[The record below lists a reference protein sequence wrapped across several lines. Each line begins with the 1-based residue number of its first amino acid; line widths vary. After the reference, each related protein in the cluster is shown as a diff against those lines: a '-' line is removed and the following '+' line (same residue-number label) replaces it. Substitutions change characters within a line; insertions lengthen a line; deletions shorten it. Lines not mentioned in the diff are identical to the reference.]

1 MPHDVMQQI
10 QQEKLN
16 VQESGNEVLADSLGR
31 IQQYAKNSVEDLNAL
46 NVIVKELTSGG
57 NNLSNSIDKVVY
69 YFEKYKSV
77 SKQATDSTNIFR
89 SSYDGLGSRSSSQLK
104 KLTSSLQEVK
114 DIQTEL
120 GSNFKFSA
128 TDNVVLLTRQISK
141 LKNTLKGLGNIEL
154 NVSPKN
160 LPKFQTGGK
169 VTGGPSSGDKIL
181 ARLNAGQYV
190 FNKRQMSNLGR
201 LLGQGKQLS
210 HQQVFKLAGGK
221 PAVQKQGQ
229 LPKFDVGGQAT
240 TGKVDKQKEK
250 KEKERNEQI
259 NLRKRKYMSDEQLQA
274 QRDYVVEKI
283 KERRSTAN
291 SNKKNEK
298 DDSVKKVYQEQSKLL
313 FRLRE
318 SYLSLSKDKQRLIK
332 LDESKLDSIEGIE
345 KQIQKIRQLDQL
357 FENLGKETNKFTSSN
372 KKIGNVD
379 INKQF
384 KALNQQLKVAT
395 DSKDVQ
401 RIVQSMKK
409 LNTQIQK
416 EYDYIE
422 KVEKLKEQY
431 DERINNV
438 SNSTSKDYL
447 EKAKQLDIKNLSET
461 NSVGHRQNERKIK
474 SYEEASNISSNVHK
488 LGNKKGIE
496 QFEKLEQKLNKESDE
511 RKIRFIVKQMKEMEK
526 KIKEN
531 IQLDWLV
538 QELNEEVNKFK
549 SQSAKN
555 LQQQAN
561 LAAISARKMPKGSN
575 ERKEQQK
582 KVKQYSL
589 AANVAQGVQK
599 NGNKTAK
606 KQFEAL
612 NQQLKVATDPKDI
625 QRIVQSMKK
634 LNTQIQKG
642 QVKVSGFQNVMG
654 GVKKEAESMAK
665 QFNEFFGGTPIGLA
679 AVAAG
684 IMLIGQQIK
693 KLADNV
699 ANTVVSMSKMNVQM
713 DVLKR
718 TSTNAFGS
726 SGAIQAF
733 RNQMVLT
740 RQQIAR
746 LAPQMVDFATKG
758 NKSLTTLTTLAENL
772 KNSLG
777 ELDVATFEKMMTTL
791 KDLPQQQIQVL
802 MGVNTDS
809 LDKLNTYEN
818 LMKSGK
824 ISDTI
829 QIYQKGGFG
838 EVEGEQKIDQGSK
851 QVVSLQRQIK
861 KQIQDIKYFL
871 FGMLPDWAKSG
882 IVIVATIGG
891 IAASIVSTMLGVF
904 KAVGAIGKL
913 GQQVAQ
919 GFSKSPTSTQVFSVK
934 NVDGDGGGNDNNQDN
949 SDVDS
954 DNGNNSKKSNSKS
967 NNKQNGKKPSTNN
980 KQNGKKPSTNN
991 KPNGKNLGGGKGLGK
1006 GLGKSFG
1013 KFGASIKNG
1022 FGKLSAT
1029 VKGGLGKLGGVFK
1042 SVNAGLKKTIGMG
1055 FGKLLGVIGTAIEV
1069 TSMIVDVYQQYKD
1082 KQINKTKDELKT
1094 LQQTS
1099 KNRVIERLQKGL
1111 SVSSKDYGYKEKFEK
1126 QQKIKKLEREKEF
1139 GTTGGWVGGALLG
1152 ATIGAVIPG
1161 FGSII
1166 GAGIGAAVGA
1176 TVGILTAQAVA
1187 KATEQKKKMSDL
1199 LQKIYS
1205 DLDASYEKNRENQ
1218 QRERKKVLTD
1228 LRYLR
1233 DIEATLKQV
1242 KEGVYSAYFDKSQ
1255 QVAQAQ
1261 MGWMNQVGGS
1271 DEHYKH
1277 LQNTIVHHSQKSM
1290 QANMDALNY
1299 QFKKITEAKD
1309 MSGQA
1314 KLTAYNNLQLERIK
1328 ILQQFVST
1336 VQKSIGDYQKIPSVI
1351 LNNIIKKIN
1360 DYRMENQT
1368 KNFVG
1373 TNVEFN
1379 AMVKTKVD
1387 KTLENQE
1394 TILKKH
1400 LEDFGRIDDAKK
1412 RLELIEG
1419 KHFDSLSKSSR
1430 ISAYQISQS
1439 KKAEVEAA
1447 KYYLGRVN
1455 KGGELTQIKAVAGRE
1470 GRDDK
1475 SYGLLATGVKDNSV
1489 AGGNNYDFIAVTK
1502 ENADYINDYFDEN
1515 ENGTYTMGGQTFNKK
1530 QWKGM
1535 YARWRRQFKND
1546 SDMDAAANRLGKGNY
1561 YNLGNIKEYGSL
1573 LDSNNAESY
1582 YTVTQEGNTSE
1593 ILRQVGISTDYNSL
1607 KGADGK
1613 IDTKKLQERQ
1623 KKVDEEI
1630 SKIIQGAHLTPAE
1643 KRQMEIRNKANGI
1656 ASKVMG
1662 YQVGDFG
1669 ENNANRGE
1677 QRNKANAF
1685 ITQATTELN
1694 ELLNDTNLTT
1704 EQKQQIQTQL
1714 DQIEKIK
1721 GQISSNQELTS
1732 VDLKEL
1738 MNGVSAAINTGFNF
1752 SPRTM
1757 NVDTQLRLNALTAQ
1771 KIKLGALSNTGDKEQ
1786 LLKKMELKSVE
1797 SYHKNLKNMS
1807 EQLKALP
1814 DAIENNPLI
1823 NFYKAQQDVI
1833 KASQMYMESAFGT
1846 AESSQRI
1853 LQNGVKK
1860 YLTRDTQLK
1869 ALQATAQNT
1878 IESIG
1883 SDLSLQ
1889 TFQEAFKKNNDG
1901 KEISEEQMDFVKKQ
1915 IRLQKVKL
1923 QLVKD
1928 HDNKALEEER
1938 IRLQGELSQSMLNN
1952 EGIRKMSQNETYKA
1966 FIDSL
1971 GVASTAI
1978 LKFGVQLQKQKSMG
1992 VMIIRDAIKNYSRIA
2007 ETGKIRT
2014 VGKVMQRKQS
2024 QSNLMAYDLNV
2035 EGFSALM
2042 SQLTSDTENRYE
2054 MQKEEILKLQ
2064 EINNKSFQD
2073 MIAKAQQQLEQMQ
2086 KSGQPADKIEE
2097 KKVEIQNLK
2106 RQASLNNEEA
2116 QKRLAESQLKK
2127 KQDVVKYAQ
2136 QQRDLKLKIL
2146 DYESQSIEIQRDLA
2160 SSIGAPLQTVLS
2172 LEQQM
2177 VDNAKK
2183 KLQTEQAILDY
2194 YIEKGIQGQA
2204 LKEQEVRLAKQQ
2216 AEVIKNSMGA
2226 QRSALQKLMGNVFG
2240 QFTKFSWMGTSNKA
2254 KIFGQG
2260 YMETSG
2266 GMTVSTGGVYT
2277 GGYQSRVASA
2287 NANGGVDPLT
2297 GQSYNA
2303 GGAAKRMPFG
2313 QTDSTSS
2320 DTSAKDGSKKD
2331 EKGAK
2336 GTETPTDDPVAK
2348 AVHQR
2353 EQKKKQMAKKQ
2364 ELELPALQATI
2375 KTSNIV
2381 EKIYNLLVGE
2391 FGQKKDIPA
2400 KNTPTTPT
2408 TPTSGGTTTPTS
2420 NGTNPP
2426 ASTKDTSAKDTPA
2439 KDTTDTTST
2448 TSGSEDTT
2456 PTTPP
2461 TTPTASGNEVASDT
2475 SATEGGVSFEEGLKK
2490 LDDLKGK
2497 KQALLRLQ
2505 GKSRE
2510 GYEKVLWNE
2519 SPGFSMIDIFKSPQ
2533 YQTLF
2538 SEEEQEGLMTKV
2550 TEGVDARALN
2560 DPRFVKATN
2569 YWLRSLSSD
2578 NNRKLSDSTNKF
2590 LKLGAYQGDIP
2601 SQLQFKLESS
2611 GIIGKNGVQSAADVD
2626 KLLTYAQENKG
2637 TLTDE
2642 QIKKLTEWRNA
2653 FMQSEKKLQAL
2664 RENPTQAARAF
2675 SKTKKGAMIFGKF
2688 RKQIPVMEIALPL
2701 LQEQLKMKKQSLEA
2715 EGPKIIQEMEKG
2727 MEGDTYFMGHKGYSA
2742 LQEEKFKSFE
2752 DFQKD
2757 DGLYRS
2763 FMTDEQM
2770 RELEYAKNDE
2780 DKKKI
2785 LEKVYLRAKSMH
2797 KLNQEGRIQVQ
2808 GKTKTDQKSD
2818 TQVHSDFVE
2827 LLNNPKINKKFNEQ
2841 VERDVDTAIQN
2852 GSKDW
2857 MNAKAEARKLLGE
2870 SAKDKDVQK
2879 KAREL
2884 MKQRTIQKYHRDV
2897 ELQRGFLEKK
2907 QTGFRQGQTREGVE
2921 SSEFNQAMA
2930 DLLSGR
2936 VKQGDQN
2943 YESTLIR
2950 ATQGTEGLRHYMGS
2964 DGREYFERHKK
2975 QMQQQVQDR
2984 RLQLQGKDPEAVRE
2998 EKQQAQ
3004 RARKEKQQAQRAKQA
3019 QRKRSERIRKDRFI
3033 RQNAGD
3039 LQKILGISN
3048 HKEMKQKAHSMGMEE
3063 LEGMVSSH
3071 KGERNARIREK
3082 LNSYGGGDNWAGVK
3096 GIGTGHMEQ
3105 AKSIM
3110 SSVKGVSMGFNPFG
3124 GGRKET
3130 QLDRSRSGNNSEGQ
3144 KQDKMKVTIQFDTQG
3159 DNIVAKV
3166 KQIAM
3171 QNAQQI
3177 TNEGMRR
3184 S

>member
-1 MPHDVMQQI
+1 MQQI

-46 NVIVKELTSGG
+46 NVIVNELTSGG

-221 PAVQKQGQ
+221 PVVQKQGQ
-229 LPKFDVGGQAT
+229 TPKFATGGQI
-240 TGKVDKQKEK
+240 
-250 KEKERNEQI
+250 EQ
-259 NLRKRKYMSDEQLQA
+259 RKRRYMSDSQLKNQSNDVNQKIY
-274 QRDYVVEKI
+274 QR
-283 KERRSTAN
+283 RATAI
-291 SNKKNEK
+291 SNAYNEK
-298 DDSVKKVYQEQSKLL
+298 DDSVKKVYQEQNKLL
-313 FRLRE
+313 LELQR
-318 SYLSLSKDKQRLIK
+318 SYRSLSKDKQRLIQI
-332 LDESKLDSIEGIE
+332 DESKLDSIEGIE
-345 KQIQKIRQLDQL
+345 KQIQKIRQL
-357 FENLGKETNKFTSSN
+357 N
-372 KKIGNVD
+372 
-379 INKQF
+379 QF
-384 KALNQQLKVAT
+384 
-395 DSKDVQ
+395 
-401 RIVQSMKK
+401 
-409 LNTQIQK
+409 
-416 EYDYIE
+416 
-422 KVEKLKEQY
+422 
-431 DERINNV
+431 
-438 SNSTSKDYL
+438 
-447 EKAKQLDIKNLSET
+447 
-461 NSVGHRQNERKIK
+461 
-474 SYEEASNISSNVHK
+474 YE
-488 LGNKKGIE
+488 
-496 QFEKLEQKLNKESDE
+496 D
-511 RKIRFIVKQMKEMEK
+511 
-526 KIKEN
+526 
-531 IQLDWLV
+531 
-538 QELNEEVNKFK
+538 LNEEVNKFS

-561 LAAISARKMPKGSN
+561 MASISAKNMPKGSN
-575 ERKEQQK
+575 ERREQQK

-589 AANVAQGVQK
+589 AANIAQSVQK
-599 NGNKTAK
+599 NGNATAK

-642 QVKVSGFQNVMG
+642 QVKVSGFQNVLG

-665 QFNEFFGGTPIGLA
+665 QFNDFFGGTPIGMA

-684 IMLIGQQIK
+684 IMLIGQQLK

-699 ANTVVSMSKMNVQM
+699 KNAVVSMSKMNVQM

-777 ELDVATFEKMMTTL
+777 ELDVATFEKMMATL

-882 IVIVATIGG
+882 IVIVATIGA
-891 IAASIVSTMLGVF
+891 IAASIISTMVAVF
-904 KAVGAIGKL
+904 KTVGAIGKL
-913 GQQVAQ
+913 SQQVAQ

-954 DNGNNSKKSNSKS
+954 DDGNNSKNSKS
-967 NNKQNGKKPSTNN
+967 KNKP
-980 KQNGKKPSTNN
+980 NGKKPSTNN
-991 KPNGKNLGGGKGLGK
+991 KPNGKNLGGGKGGGKGLGK

-1013 KFGASIKNG
+1013 KLGASIKNG

-1029 VKGGLGKLGGVFK
+1029 VKGGFGKLGGVFK
-1042 SVNAGLKKTIGMG
+1042 SVNAGLTKTIGMG
-1055 FGKLLGVIGTAIEV
+1055 FGKLLGVIGTAIAV

-1099 KNRVIERLQKGL
+1099 KNRVIGKLQKGL

-1126 QQKIKKLEREKEF
+1126 QQKIEKLEREKKF
-1139 GTTGGWVGGALLG
+1139 GTTGAWVGGIGGGIAGGALLG
-1152 ATIGAVIPG
+1152 AAIGSVIPG
-1161 FGSII
+1161 FGTAI

-1176 TVGILTAQAVA
+1176 TVGIFTAQAVA
-1187 KATEQKKKMSDL
+1187 KATEQKKKMSKL
-1199 LQKIYS
+1199 LQQIYQ

-1233 DIEATLKQV
+1233 GIEATLKQV
-1242 KEGVYSAYFDKSQ
+1242 KDGVYSAYFDKSQ
-1255 QVAQAQ
+1255 QVAQEQ

-1299 QFKKITEAKD
+1299 QFEKITEAKD

-1379 AMVKTKVD
+1379 AMVKTKVN

-1394 TILKKH
+1394 KILQKH

-1412 RLELIEG
+1412 QLELIEG
-1419 KHFDSLSKSSR
+1419 KHFDSLSKSSN

-1455 KGGELTQIKAVAGRE
+1455 DGGALTQIKAVTGRE

-1475 SYGLLATGVKDNSV
+1475 SYGLLATGVNDNSV
-1489 AGGNNYDFIAVTK
+1489 AGGNNYDFLAVTK
-1502 ENADYINDYFDEN
+1502 ENADFINEYFDEN

-1535 YARWRRQFKND
+1535 YARWRHQFKDDAN
-1546 SDMDAAANRLGKGNY
+1546 MDAAAKRLGIGNY

-1573 LDSNNAESY
+1573 LDANNAESY

-1593 ILRQVGISTDYNSL
+1593 ILRKAGISTDYNAL

-1630 SKIIQGAHLTPAE
+1630 SKIINGAQLTPAE
-1643 KRQMEIRNKANGI
+1643 KRQMEIRNKANEI
-1656 ASKVMG
+1656 ASRVMS

-1669 ENNANRGE
+1669 ENNANRGL
-1677 QRNKANAF
+1677 QRDKADDF
-1685 ITQATTELN
+1685 ITKTTTQLN
-1694 ELLNDTNLTT
+1694 ELLNDSSLTT
-1704 EQKQQIQTQL
+1704 EQRQQIETQL
-1714 DQIEKIK
+1714 KEIEKIK
-1721 GQISSNQELTS
+1721 GQIRSNKELTS

-1738 MNGVSAAINTGFNF
+1738 MDGVSAVINTGFNF

-1883 SDLSLQ
+1883 SDVSLQ
-1889 TFQEAFKKNNDG
+1889 TFQEAFKKSNDG
-1901 KEISEEQMDFVKKQ
+1901 KEISAEQMDFVKKQ
-1915 IRLQKVKL
+1915 IRLQKVRL

-1928 HDNKALEEER
+1928 PKNKALEEEQ
-1938 IRLQGELSQSMLNN
+1938 IRLQGE
-1952 EGIRKMSQNETYKA
+1952 
-1966 FIDSL
+1966 ID
-1971 GVASTAI
+1971 
-1978 LKFGVQLQKQKSMG
+1978 
-1992 VMIIRDAIKNYSRIA
+1992 
-2007 ETGKIRT
+2007 
-2014 VGKVMQRKQS
+2014 
-2024 QSNLMAYDLNV
+2024 
-2035 EGFSALM
+2035 
-2042 SQLTSDTENRYE
+2042 
-2054 MQKEEILKLQ
+2054 
-2064 EINNKSFQD
+2064 
-2073 MIAKAQQQLEQMQ
+2073 
-2086 KSGQPADKIEE
+2086 
-2097 KKVEIQNLK
+2097 
-2106 RQASLNNEEA
+2106 
-2116 QKRLAESQLKK
+2116 
-2127 KQDVVKYAQ
+2127 
-2136 QQRDLKLKIL
+2136 
-2146 DYESQSIEIQRDLA
+2146 
-2160 SSIGAPLQTVLS
+2160 
-2172 LEQQM
+2172 
-2177 VDNAKK
+2177 
-2183 KLQTEQAILDY
+2183 
-2194 YIEKGIQGQA
+2194 
-2204 LKEQEVRLAKQQ
+2204 
-2216 AEVIKNSMGA
+2216 
-2226 QRSALQKLMGNVFG
+2226 
-2240 QFTKFSWMGTSNKA
+2240 
-2254 KIFGQG
+2254 
-2260 YMETSG
+2260 
-2266 GMTVSTGGVYT
+2266 
-2277 GGYQSRVASA
+2277 
-2287 NANGGVDPLT
+2287 
-2297 GQSYNA
+2297 
-2303 GGAAKRMPFG
+2303 
-2313 QTDSTSS
+2313 
-2320 DTSAKDGSKKD
+2320 
-2331 EKGAK
+2331 
-2336 GTETPTDDPVAK
+2336 
-2348 AVHQR
+2348 
-2353 EQKKKQMAKKQ
+2353 
-2364 ELELPALQATI
+2364 
-2375 KTSNIV
+2375 
-2381 EKIYNLLVGE
+2381 
-2391 FGQKKDIPA
+2391 
-2400 KNTPTTPT
+2400 
-2408 TPTSGGTTTPTS
+2408 
-2420 NGTNPP
+2420 
-2426 ASTKDTSAKDTPA
+2426 
-2439 KDTTDTTST
+2439 
-2448 TSGSEDTT
+2448 
-2456 PTTPP
+2456 
-2461 TTPTASGNEVASDT
+2461 
-2475 SATEGGVSFEEGLKK
+2475 
-2490 LDDLKGK
+2490 
-2497 KQALLRLQ
+2497 
-2505 GKSRE
+2505 
-2510 GYEKVLWNE
+2510 
-2519 SPGFSMIDIFKSPQ
+2519 
-2533 YQTLF
+2533 
-2538 SEEEQEGLMTKV
+2538 
-2550 TEGVDARALN
+2550 
-2560 DPRFVKATN
+2560 
-2569 YWLRSLSSD
+2569 
-2578 NNRKLSDSTNKF
+2578 
-2590 LKLGAYQGDIP
+2590 
-2601 SQLQFKLESS
+2601 
-2611 GIIGKNGVQSAADVD
+2611 
-2626 KLLTYAQENKG
+2626 
-2637 TLTDE
+2637 
-2642 QIKKLTEWRNA
+2642 
-2653 FMQSEKKLQAL
+2653 
-2664 RENPTQAARAF
+2664 
-2675 SKTKKGAMIFGKF
+2675 
-2688 RKQIPVMEIALPL
+2688 
-2701 LQEQLKMKKQSLEA
+2701 
-2715 EGPKIIQEMEKG
+2715 
-2727 MEGDTYFMGHKGYSA
+2727 
-2742 LQEEKFKSFE
+2742 
-2752 DFQKD
+2752 
-2757 DGLYRS
+2757 
-2763 FMTDEQM
+2763 
-2770 RELEYAKNDE
+2770 
-2780 DKKKI
+2780 
-2785 LEKVYLRAKSMH
+2785 
-2797 KLNQEGRIQVQ
+2797 
-2808 GKTKTDQKSD
+2808 
-2818 TQVHSDFVE
+2818 
-2827 LLNNPKINKKFNEQ
+2827 
-2841 VERDVDTAIQN
+2841 
-2852 GSKDW
+2852 
-2857 MNAKAEARKLLGE
+2857 
-2870 SAKDKDVQK
+2870 
-2879 KAREL
+2879 
-2884 MKQRTIQKYHRDV
+2884 
-2897 ELQRGFLEKK
+2897 
-2907 QTGFRQGQTREGVE
+2907 
-2921 SSEFNQAMA
+2921 
-2930 DLLSGR
+2930 
-2936 VKQGDQN
+2936 
-2943 YESTLIR
+2943 
-2950 ATQGTEGLRHYMGS
+2950 
-2964 DGREYFERHKK
+2964 
-2975 QMQQQVQDR
+2975 
-2984 RLQLQGKDPEAVRE
+2984 
-2998 EKQQAQ
+2998 
-3004 RARKEKQQAQRAKQA
+3004 
-3019 QRKRSERIRKDRFI
+3019 
-3033 RQNAGD
+3033 
-3039 LQKILGISN
+3039 
-3048 HKEMKQKAHSMGMEE
+3048 
-3063 LEGMVSSH
+3063 
-3071 KGERNARIREK
+3071 
-3082 LNSYGGGDNWAGVK
+3082 
-3096 GIGTGHMEQ
+3096 
-3105 AKSIM
+3105 
-3110 SSVKGVSMGFNPFG
+3110 
-3124 GGRKET
+3124 
-3130 QLDRSRSGNNSEGQ
+3130 
-3144 KQDKMKVTIQFDTQG
+3144 
-3159 DNIVAKV
+3159 
-3166 KQIAM
+3166 
-3171 QNAQQI
+3171 
-3177 TNEGMRR
+3177 
-3184 S
+3184 

>member
-46 NVIVKELTSGG
+46 NVIVNELTSGG

-201 LLGQGKQLS
+201 LLGKGKQLS

-221 PAVQKQGQ
+221 PVVQKQGQ
-229 LPKFDVGGQAT
+229 IPKFATGGQIT
-240 TGKVDKQKEK
+240 Q
-250 KEKERNEQI
+250 R
-259 NLRKRKYMSDEQLQA
+259 RRRYMSDSQLQTQSNDVNQKIY
-274 QRDYVVEKI
+274 QR
-283 KERRSTAN
+283 RATAI
-291 SNKKNEK
+291 SNAYNEK
-298 DDSVKKVYQEQSKLL
+298 DDSVKKVYQEQNKLL
-313 FRLRE
+313 LELQR
-318 SYLSLSKDKQRLIK
+318 SYRSLSKDKQRLIQI
-332 LDESKLDSIEGIE
+332 DESKLDSIEGIE
-345 KQIQKIRQLDQL
+345 KQIQKIRQL
-357 FENLGKETNKFTSSN
+357 N
-372 KKIGNVD
+372 
-379 INKQF
+379 QF
-384 KALNQQLKVAT
+384 
-395 DSKDVQ
+395 
-401 RIVQSMKK
+401 
-409 LNTQIQK
+409 
-416 EYDYIE
+416 
-422 KVEKLKEQY
+422 
-431 DERINNV
+431 
-438 SNSTSKDYL
+438 
-447 EKAKQLDIKNLSET
+447 
-461 NSVGHRQNERKIK
+461 
-474 SYEEASNISSNVHK
+474 YE
-488 LGNKKGIE
+488 
-496 QFEKLEQKLNKESDE
+496 D
-511 RKIRFIVKQMKEMEK
+511 
-526 KIKEN
+526 
-531 IQLDWLV
+531 
-538 QELNEEVNKFK
+538 LNEEVNKFS

-561 LAAISARKMPKGSN
+561 MASISAKNMPKGSH

-589 AANVAQGVQK
+589 AANIAQSVQK
-599 NGNKTAK
+599 NGNATAK

-665 QFNEFFGGTPIGLA
+665 QFNEFFGGTPIGMA

-684 IMLIGQQIK
+684 IMLIGQQLK

-777 ELDVATFEKMMTTL
+777 ELDVATFEKMMATL

-802 MGVNTDS
+802 MGINTDS

-891 IAASIVSTMLGVF
+891 IAASIVSTMGAVF
-904 KAVGAIGKL
+904 KTVGAIGKL
-913 GQQVAQ
+913 SQQVAQ

-934 NVDGDGGGNDNNQDN
+934 NVDGDGGGNDNSQDN
-949 SDVDS
+949 SDVDVDS
-954 DNGNNSKKSNSKS
+954 DNGNNSKNSKS
-967 NNKQNGKKPSTNN
+967 NNKP
-980 KQNGKKPSTNN
+980 NGKKPSTNN
-991 KPNGKNLGGGKGLGK
+991 KPSMKNKPNVKNLGGGKGGK

-1013 KFGASIKNG
+1013 KLGASIKND
-1022 FGKLSAT
+1022 FGKLSTT
-1029 VKGGLGKLGGVFK
+1029 VKGGFGKLGGVFK
-1042 SVNAGLKKTIGMG
+1042 SVNAGLTKTIGMG
-1055 FGKLLGVIGTAIEV
+1055 FGKLLGVIGTAIAV

-1094 LQQTS
+1094 LEQTS
-1099 KNRVIERLQKGL
+1099 KNRVIGKLQKGL
-1111 SVSSKDYGYKEKFEK
+1111 SLSSKDYGYKEKFEK
-1126 QQKIKKLEREKEF
+1126 QQKIEKLEREKKF
-1139 GTTGGWVGGALLG
+1139 GTTGAWIGGIGGGVAGGALLG
-1152 ATIGAVIPG
+1152 ATIGSVIPG
-1161 FGSII
+1161 FGTAI

-1176 TVGILTAQAVA
+1176 TVGIFTAQAVA
-1187 KATEQKKKMSDL
+1187 KATEQKKKMSKL
-1199 LQKIYS
+1199 LQQIYQ

-1277 LQNTIVHHSQKSM
+1277 LQNTVVRHSQKSM
-1290 QANMDALNY
+1290 QANLDALNY

-1412 RLELIEG
+1412 QLELIEG
-1419 KHFDSLSKSSR
+1419 KHFDSLSKQSM

-1455 KGGELTQIKAVAGRE
+1455 DGGALTQIKAKTGRE

-1475 SYGLLATGVKDNSV
+1475 SYGLLATGVDDNSV
-1489 AGGNNYDFIAVTK
+1489 AGGNNYDFLAVTK
-1502 ENADYINDYFDEN
+1502 ANADFINEYFDEN

-1535 YARWRRQFKND
+1535 YARWRRQFKDDAN
-1546 SDMDAAANRLGKGNY
+1546 MDAAAKRLGIGNY
-1561 YNLGNIKEYGSL
+1561 YNLGNIQEYGSL
-1573 LDSNNAESY
+1573 LDANNAESY
-1582 YTVTQEGNTSE
+1582 YTVTQGGNTSE
-1593 ILRQVGISTDYNSL
+1593 ILRKVGISTDYNAL

-1630 SKIIQGAHLTPAE
+1630 SKIIEGAQLTPAE
-1643 KRQMEIRNKANGI
+1643 KRQMSIRNQANTI
-1656 ASKVMG
+1656 ASEVMS

-1669 ENNANRGE
+1669 EENANRGK
-1677 QRNKANAF
+1677 QRENANDF
-1685 ITQATTELN
+1685 ITKQTTRLK
-1694 ELLNDTNLTT
+1694 ELLNDSNLTA

-1714 DQIEKIK
+1714 YQIEKIQQ
-1721 GQISSNQELTS
+1721 QIMNNKELTS

-1738 MNGVSAAINTGFNF
+1738 MDGVSAAINTGFNF

-1889 TFQEAFKKNNDG
+1889 TFQEAFKKNSNG
-1901 KEISEEQMDFVKKQ
+1901 KEIRAEQMDFVKKQ

-1923 QLVKD
+1923 QLLKD
-1928 HDNKALEEER
+1928 PKNKALEEEQ

-1952 EGIRKMSQNETYKA
+1952 EEIRKMSQNETYKA

-1992 VMIIRDAIKNYSRIA
+1992 VMIIRDAINNYSRIA
-2007 ETGKIRT
+2007 ETGKIRA

-2054 MQKEEILKLQ
+2054 MQKQETLKLQ
-2064 EINNKSFQD
+2064 EINNKSSQA

-2116 QKRLAESQLKK
+2116 QKRLADLQLKK
-2127 KQDVVKYAQ
+2127 KQDVVKFAQ

-2177 VDNAKK
+2177 VDNARK
-2183 KLQTEQAILDY
+2183 KLQTEQATLDY
-2194 YIEKGIQGQA
+2194 MIEKGIQGQA
-2204 LKEQEVRLAKQQ
+2204 LEDQKLRVQKQQ

-2266 GMTVSTGGVYT
+2266 GMTISTGGVYT

-2287 NANGGVDPLT
+2287 NANGGIDPLT

-2303 GGAAKRMPFG
+2303 GGAAKRIPLG
-2313 QTDSTSS
+2313 QTDSTAKNTSTK
-2320 DTSAKDGSKKD
+2320 DTSAKNGSKKD

-2381 EKIYNLLVGE
+2381 EKIYNLLVGA

-2400 KNTPTTPT
+2400 KDTPTTQT
-2408 TPTSGGTTTPTS
+2408 TPTSSGTTPPTS
-2420 NGTNPP
+2420 SGTTPP
-2426 ASTKDTSAKDTPA
+2426 TSAKDATPKDTSAKDTTSGNEDTPA
-2439 KDTTDTTST
+2439 KDTPTTQ
-2448 TSGSEDTT
+2448 TT
-2456 PTTPP
+2456 PTSSGTTPP
-2461 TTPTASGNEVASDT
+2461 TSSGTTPPTSSGTTPPTSSGTTPPASSGTTSSTSGNEVASDT

-2497 KQALLRLQ
+2497 KQALKRLY
-2505 GKSRE
+2505 GKSSD
-2510 GYEKVLWNE
+2510 VHTD
-2519 SPGFSMIDIFKSPQ
+2519 MI
-2533 YQTLF
+2533 LN
-2538 SEEEQEGLMTKV
+2538 G
-2550 TEGVDARALN
+2550 GV
-2560 DPRFVKATN
+2560 
-2569 YWLRSLSSD
+2569 
-2578 NNRKLSDSTNKF
+2578 
-2590 LKLGAYQGDIP
+2590 
-2601 SQLQFKLESS
+2601 
-2611 GIIGKNGVQSAADVD
+2611 
-2626 KLLTYAQENKG
+2626 
-2637 TLTDE
+2637 
-2642 QIKKLTEWRNA
+2642 
-2653 FMQSEKKLQAL
+2653 
-2664 RENPTQAARAF
+2664 
-2675 SKTKKGAMIFGKF
+2675 
-2688 RKQIPVMEIALPL
+2688 
-2701 LQEQLKMKKQSLEA
+2701 
-2715 EGPKIIQEMEKG
+2715 
-2727 MEGDTYFMGHKGYSA
+2727 
-2742 LQEEKFKSFE
+2742 
-2752 DFQKD
+2752 
-2757 DGLYRS
+2757 
-2763 FMTDEQM
+2763 
-2770 RELEYAKNDE
+2770 
-2780 DKKKI
+2780 
-2785 LEKVYLRAKSMH
+2785 
-2797 KLNQEGRIQVQ
+2797 
-2808 GKTKTDQKSD
+2808 
-2818 TQVHSDFVE
+2818 
-2827 LLNNPKINKKFNEQ
+2827 
-2841 VERDVDTAIQN
+2841 
-2852 GSKDW
+2852 
-2857 MNAKAEARKLLGE
+2857 
-2870 SAKDKDVQK
+2870 
-2879 KAREL
+2879 
-2884 MKQRTIQKYHRDV
+2884 
-2897 ELQRGFLEKK
+2897 
-2907 QTGFRQGQTREGVE
+2907 
-2921 SSEFNQAMA
+2921 
-2930 DLLSGR
+2930 
-2936 VKQGDQN
+2936 
-2943 YESTLIR
+2943 
-2950 ATQGTEGLRHYMGS
+2950 
-2964 DGREYFERHKK
+2964 
-2975 QMQQQVQDR
+2975 
-2984 RLQLQGKDPEAVRE
+2984 
-2998 EKQQAQ
+2998 
-3004 RARKEKQQAQRAKQA
+3004 
-3019 QRKRSERIRKDRFI
+3019 
-3033 RQNAGD
+3033 
-3039 LQKILGISN
+3039 
-3048 HKEMKQKAHSMGMEE
+3048 
-3063 LEGMVSSH
+3063 
-3071 KGERNARIREK
+3071 
-3082 LNSYGGGDNWAGVK
+3082 DNWAGVK
-3096 GIGTGHMEQ
+3096 GVGTGHMQQ

-3130 QLDRSRSGNNSEGQ
+3130 QLDRSRSGNTSEGQ